1 MQYDVA
7 AIAGIYENAESFW
20 EYRVKNAHKRADT
33 WMVSTWPEVG
43 LLRERSF
50 WQHFVSWNQTYQ
62 TLDLTSIPMAQEE
75 AQQLLERAVQ
85 KEVIRV
91 VQCSSIQ
98 DLEKVRDMLSDNLML
113 TKDGPVQFRG
123 KYGG

>member
-1 MQYDVA
+1 M
-7 AIAGIYENAESFW
+7 
-20 EYRVKNAHKRADT
+20 
-33 WMVSTWPEVG
+33 
-43 LLRERSF
+43 RERSF